1 MRYRYIFL
9 ILTCKIL
16 FGQLSITGSLKPTGM
31 FRISDQSRMDLPFRL
46 AELKLGYTM
55 GYFDCMLNSA
65 VEYRWGDKNPA
76 FDPREAYA
84 VWFPNW
90 GEVKIGKQIHAWG
103 VADGNNPTDN
113 LNAYDYYFMF
123 LPGTDRKIGSLST
136 AMIIYWDDWQLEGII
151 IPNHTPNRMPF
162 NEPDFPFQISEPSKS
177 DATDET
183 LPYEKIED
191 PMEYGLRLKTTLG
204 ETDIGISYFDGR
216 DRFFSLLGVDT
227 FNIIKIDPK
236 FGYRATSVFGLNM
249 VTFIDNITIRAEAG
263 YFTTKNDFQ
272 ESWFRFFDTEAEYV
286 QYVIQFEYRTVIS
299 STIGAQLISNHV
311 LNAVGQTVDL
321 VTMDLVAINTDNF
334 VPGLGTPFAMI
345 AEQSLSI
352 VGSKTFFDENLE
364 LGYSLLINLEE
375 KGQMVGVNVAYSLI
389 ENWSIDGSVSYFKGD
404 DKPENRFEELEDFS
418 HFQFQLAYSF

>member
-55 GYFDCMLNSA
+55 GDFDFMLNSA
-65 VEYRWGDKNPA
+65 VEYRWGDNNPV
-76 FDPREAYA
+76 FDLREAYI

-90 GEVKIGKQIHAWG
+90 GEVKFGKQIHAWG
-103 VADGNNPTDN
+103 VVDGNNPTDN

-123 LPGTDRKIGSLST
+123 LPGTDRKVGALSA
-136 AMIIYWDDWQLEGII
+136 AMTVYSGDWQLEGVI
-151 IPNHTPNRMPF
+151 IPDHIPNRMPF

-177 DATDET
+177 DATDKT
-183 LPYEKIED
+183 LPYEKIEN
-191 PMEYGLRLKTTLG
+191 PIEYGLRLKTTVG
-204 ETDIGISYFDGR
+204 ETDVGISYFNGK
-216 DRFFSLLGVDT
+216 DRSFSLLGVDT

-236 FGYRATSVFGLNM
+236 IGYRATSVFGLNM
-249 VTFIDNITIRAEAG
+249 VTFIDDITIRAEVG
-263 YFTTKNDFQ
+263 YFTTENNYQ
-272 ESWFRFFDTEAEYV
+272 ESWFQFFETKAEYV
-286 QYVIQFEYRTVIS
+286 QYVIQFEYRLVNS
-299 STIGAQLISNHV
+299 STIGAQLIGNHV

-321 VTMDLVAINTDNF
+321 LTMGQTTLNTDNF
-334 VPGLGTPFAMI
+334 IPGLGTPFAMI

-352 VGSKTFFDENLE
+352 VGSETFFDESLE
-364 LGYSLLINLEE
+364 LGYNLLINLEE
-375 KGQMVGVNVAYSLI
+375 KGQMVGINAAYSLI

-404 DKPENRFEELEDFS
+404 DKPENSFKQLEDFS
-418 HFQFQLAYSF
+418 HFQLQLSYSF